1 MKIEKKFTSRKSC
14 LPLRFALRYNLGM
27 PKDAVSGEVTRLL
40 RSLSPSTPENG
51 AKLYEVLYTEL
62 RRLAAHRLR
71 KERPGHTLS
80 PTALVNEAWLR
91 LADDH
96 LSFENK
102 QHFMAIAAT
111 AMRRILVDYARARQA
126 EARGGG
132 HAAVTLDEFM
142 QIHAPM
148 PDRTI
153 LDLEDALE
161 GLHKISPRAAQ
172 VIEMR
177 FYGGMTEAEVASYL
191 GVTRRTVNRDW
202 DMARAWLFGEL
213 NRSTNRHVH
222 SKAQGA

>member
-1 MKIEKKFTSRKSC
+1 MVFV
-14 LPLRFALRYNLGM
+14 LRYNLGM

-40 RSLSPSTPENG
+40 RSLSPATPENG
-51 AKLYEVLYTEL
+51 AKLYELLYTEL

-96 LSFENK
+96 LSFENR

-126 EARGGG
+126 ESRGGG
-132 HAAVTLDEFM
+132 QAPVTLDEFM
-142 QIHAPM
+142 QIHAPI

-153 LDLEDALE
+153 LDLEDAMEQLY
-161 GLHKISPRAAQ
+161 KISPRAAQ

-177 FYGGMTEAEVASYL
+177 FYGGMTEVEAANYL

-202 DMARAWLFGEL
+202 EMARTWLFSEL
-213 NRSTNRHVH
+213 NKGASKQVH